1 MTRRILFVLLGLLYV
16 SGCFRDFDNVF
27 DEQADS
33 TTPQLGEGLVAY
45 YPFNGD
51 ANDKS
56 GNGNDGTVFGAI
68 TTADRFGNEN
78 AAYEFDGTNDY
89 IQATAST
96 LPTLRELYLFGF
108 MLKLLVIR
116 PGLLGYGG
124 GPRATTWFM
133 GLNVSGRQSFHMSSH
148 FDANAID
155 YNYSGPPIDALV
167 SLGNDN

>member
-89 IQATAST
+89 IQVESV
-96 LPTLRELYLFGF
+96 
-108 MLKLLVIR
+108 K
-116 PGLLGYGG
+116 
-124 GPRATTWFM
+124 
-133 GLNVSGRQSFHMSSH
+133 
-148 FDANAID
+148 
-155 YNYSGPPIDALV
+155 
-167 SLGNDN
+167 